1 MAAADSSL
9 AGSSQAIAGKGE
21 RGVGL
26 SDARHVGKKAEE
38 TVRPNSRVEKAEK
51 IGSAE
56 RVPAQF
62 RYEPPAAS

>member
-1 MAAADSSL
+1 M
-9 AGSSQAIAGKGE
+9 
-21 RGVGL
+21 